1 MIKNE
6 VLVTLVCH
14 ELNLIVCNLLLGVCF
29 PFVST
34 TRWGVYIW
42 EWDGLAAVN

>member
-6 VLVTLVCH
+6 VLATLVCH

-29 PFVST
+29 AFVST
-34 TRWGVYIW
+34 TGGVYIW